1 MTGTTLEAIVYNNDI
16 IEVSTWKEFFNKIC
30 EIVYAEDSE
39 LFRRIVAENRIHK
52 AKSVRNY
59 PDKDPIISQDTNKL
73 VGAKKIGDTLFYSE
87 GTISS
92 KRARIYAKQLLDIY
106 GLTNCFE
113 ISVRE

>member
-1 MTGTTLEAIVYNNDI
+1 MW
-16 IEVSTWKEFFNKIC
+16 EVLVNKIC

-39 LFRRIVAENRIHK
+39 LFRGIVAENRIHK
-52 AKSVRNY
+52 ATSVRNY

-92 KRARIYAKQLLDIY
+92 TRARIYAKQLLDIY
-106 GLTNCFE
+106 GLTNYFE